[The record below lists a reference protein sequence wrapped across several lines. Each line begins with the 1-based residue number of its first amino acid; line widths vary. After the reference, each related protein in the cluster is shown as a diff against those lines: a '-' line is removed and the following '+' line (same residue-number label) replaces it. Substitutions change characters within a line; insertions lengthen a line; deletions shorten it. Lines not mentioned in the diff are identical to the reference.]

1 MNPASFTGTPLRPPG
16 VRAAVP
22 RPAAPAEAR
31 CSVGDLCVVLHDVA
45 PARWDGCQRVLA
57 EVQRCAEQAGVE
69 LPLTLLVVPRM
80 HGDGAMPAAYLRW
93 LHGMAAAGHEL
104 CLHGLTHRDEGPPPQ
119 GLRERLLRRH
129 YTAGEGEF
137 AALTQGQALAR
148 LREGR
153 AWAKALGLPMEG
165 FVAPAWLMSPASLSA
180 VAKAGFRYTCT
191 LTEVVALPRRQALK
205 APSLVF
211 STRAGWRR
219 QLSKAWNTHLARQ
232 ARDARL
238 LRLELHP
245 GDADH
250 ADVLA
255 CWTGLLT
262 EVLRS
267 RMPLRLGEAAMLARR
282 LG

>member
-1 MNPASFTGTPLRPPG
+1 MNPASFTGTLTRAPG
-16 VRAAVP
+16 TGAAAGQPAP
-22 RPAAPAEAR
+22 RREA
-31 CSVGDLCVVLHDVA
+31 CSARDLCVVLHDVA
-45 PARWDGCQRVLA
+45 PARWEGCQRVLA
-57 EVQRCAEQAGVE
+57 HVRRCADQAGIE

-80 HGDGAMPAAYLRW
+80 HGDAALPARYLRW

-104 CLHGLTHRDEGPPPQ
+104 CLHGLTHRDDGPPPR
-119 GLRERLLRRH
+119 GLRDYLLRRH
-129 YTAGEGEF
+129 YTADEGEF
-137 AALTQGQALAR
+137 AALTQAEALAR

-153 AWAKALGLPMEG
+153 AWAKALGLTMNG
-165 FVAPAWLMSPASLSA
+165 FVAPAWLMNPASLSA
-180 VAKAGFRYTCT
+180 VAKAGFKHTCT
-191 LTEVVALPRRQALK
+191 LTEVIALPQRQALQ

-219 QLSKAWNTHLARQ
+219 QLSRAWNTHLAGR

-250 ADVLA
+250 ADILR
-255 CWTGLLT
+255 CWTDLLT
-262 EVLRS
+262 QALRS
-267 RMPLRLGEAAMLARR
+267 RVPLRLGEAAMLARR